1 MAIPSRSCPNPNF
14 QDETRV
20 ALRFHADADDVD
32 IDDVDDDIDDDD
44 DDDSGSEK
52 DSSIR

>member
-14 QDETRV
+14 QEETRV
-20 ALRFHADADDVD
+20 ALRFHAAADDVD
-32 IDDVDDDIDDDD
+32 VDDDDID